1 MKSPIGLWLH
11 KGTPNPRRW
20 LFRTRVRIE
29 LIRGRLGH
37 PHPPMRA
44 SVMSEGLG
52 GIGAS
57 LQQLKSAT
65 TVID

>member
-1 MKSPIGLWLH
+1 
-11 KGTPNPRRW
+11 
-20 LFRTRVRIE
+20 
-29 LIRGRLGH
+29 
-37 PHPPMRA
+37 MRA
-44 SVMSEGLG
+44 SVMSDGLG